1 MHLTFCSKN
10 KKYKQQL
17 DIYDQCS
24 NNCLFPASHHCQL
37 EFYYLKRT
45 RVKKWPSKM
54 KGESIIHLE
63 NPTSLRLPWKPL
75 FIHPISGRSHI
86 HFWIILSSKTAG
98 SCFVYGKFHSLESFS
113 WRKTCMMFPV
123 CLLRT
128 RNLSKLSQITIVE
141 PSVLHKCEPGL
152 GEVPSWLM
160 STTTGRSQASV
171 NPVVDDVSFDKFQF
185 QVSPTNPTSI
195 PACPLIKC

>member
-1 MHLTFCSKN
+1 MCLTFCNRN

-17 DIYDQCS
+17 NIYDQCS
-24 NNCLFPASHHCQL
+24 NNCLFSASHHCQL
-37 EFYYLKRT
+37 EYCYLKKSG
-45 RVKKWPSKM
+45 VKQWPSKI

-63 NPTSLRLPWKPL
+63 NPTSLWLPWKPL
-75 FIHPISGRSHI
+75 FIHSITGRSHK

-113 WRKTCMMFPV
+113 WRKTCMIFPV

-128 RNLSKLSQITIVE
+128 RNLNKLLQITVVE
-141 PSVLHKCEPGL
+141 PNVLQKWGPGL
-152 GEVPSWLM
+152 REVPSRLM
-160 STTTGRSQASV
+160 STMTGRNQTSV

-195 PACPLIKC
+195 PVCPLIKC